1 MSTRAVASVGT
12 QVATRFGGGSFLSAS
27 DVRLHFGLGHAC
39 TVDHVEV
46 WWPSGR
52 HDRYSGL
59 AADTGYKVREGSPVA
74 GRLAGFPA
82 AALARAKRGHIQIT
96 ERHAIFFTSTYP

>member
-1 MSTRAVASVGT
+1 VAVTVSGGT

-27 DVRLHFGLGHAC
+27 DARLHFGLGHAR
-39 TVDHVEV
+39 TVDRVEV

-59 AADTGYKVREGSPVA
+59 TADTGYKVREGSPVA

-82 AALARAKRGHIQIT
+82 AAR
-96 ERHAIFFTSTYP
+96 